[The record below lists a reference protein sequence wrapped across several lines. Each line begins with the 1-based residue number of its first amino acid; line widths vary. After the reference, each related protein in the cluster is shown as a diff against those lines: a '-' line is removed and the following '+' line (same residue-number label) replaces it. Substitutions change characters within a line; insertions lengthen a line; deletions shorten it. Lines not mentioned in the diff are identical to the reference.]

1 MDEERRQEPKG
12 RLERKGTGFLQRS
25 QSGETRAK
33 ASSTRGRLKARLFL
47 REDGGSQEEEY
58 VRKDRQ
64 RPKLE
69 NN

>member
-47 REDGGSQEEEY
+47 REDEWNEEEADQ
-58 VRKDRQ
+58 REDRE
-64 RPKLE
+64 RPKLPD
-69 NN
+69 

>member
-12 RLERKGTGFLQRS
+12 RLERQGPGFLQRR

-47 REDGGSQEEEY
+47 REDEWNEEEADQ
-58 VRKDRQ
+58 REDRE
-64 RPKLE
+64 RPKLPD
-69 NN
+69 